1 MPFMG
6 DSRRRQLRR
15 LSTRST
21 TSTKTDGSNSDSTPN
36 TPKTSKPSKR
46 SSTKQASVKAFPV
59 PPKSVPLSPRKDA
72 VDVFAF
78 MEEDE
83 QGIDIPQRE
92 HAVEDVPDLS
102 SSPESS
108 SSTSSRPRLQSP
120 YSDLEVHAGKNRLG
134 YLWPDNSHKGEDS
147 MHSDSGIS
155 MLSSCPTEESPV
167 LGYKSRFA
175 TFENSTPTASHY
187 RAADSFGSTSAL
199 EVSSPQI
206 NQAPSIDVRYVEEPE
221 MYYASSPAV
230 PMRTP
235 ITADFHAPHGL
246 QPTLAPSPYG
256 SSHGS
261 MHMQRSPMPDMKKS
275 GYDLLASS
283 IGFQND
289 ALLTPIYRKFET
301 LNNRILLYLQ
311 DEISEMEES
320 LKGLDSA
327 IAREEGHR
335 MASRRSDPMYPSQ
348 LKWHRQEL
356 MCRIFSKV
364 EQYSKPVPIYYGPR
378 TNGMVDLALSSYS
391 KLATSLQPASHSNI
405 DAYRAWIAE
414 HAPLVEQETDFLH
427 NESDLLTI
435 SRNNTQAPKNP
446 DTTPMVMVAVVLVST
461 IVVFKVVPQLLAR
474 LVISA
479 VVGVGGLCTLAP
491 KIMEDVTM
499 VKEWKWAAGM

>member
-15 LSTRST
+15 LSTKST
-21 TSTKTDGSNSDSTPN
+21 ASTKTDGSNSDSTPN
-36 TPKTSKPSKR
+36 TPKTTKPSKR
-46 SSTKQASVKAFPV
+46 SSSKQASQVKTLPI

-83 QGIDIPQRE
+83 QGIDIPHKE

-120 YSDLEVHAGKNRLG
+120 YSDLEVHAGQNRLG
-134 YLWPDNSHKGEDS
+134 YMWSDNPHKREDS

-155 MLSSCPTEESPV
+155 MLSSSPTEQSPV

-175 TFENSTPTASHY
+175 TAENRTPTATHY
-187 RAADSFGSTSAL
+187 RAADSYVSTSAL
-199 EVSSPQI
+199 EVSSPQFI
-206 NQAPSIDVRYVEEPE
+206 HAPSIDMRYVEEPE

-235 ITADFHAPHGL
+235 TTADFHAPHGL

-261 MHMQRSPMPDMKKS
+261 MHIQRSPMPDVKKS

-327 IAREEGHR
+327 ITREEGHR
-335 MASRRSDPMYPSQ
+335 TASRRSDPMYPSQ

-364 EQYSKPVPIYYGPR
+364 EQYSRSVLTYHKPGL
-378 TNGMVDLALSSYS
+378 TNGRS
-391 KLATSLQPASHSNI
+391 
-405 DAYRAWIAE
+405 
-414 HAPLVEQETDFLH
+414 
-427 NESDLLTI
+427 
-435 SRNNTQAPKNP
+435 
-446 DTTPMVMVAVVLVST
+446 
-461 IVVFKVVPQLLAR
+461 
-474 LVISA
+474 
-479 VVGVGGLCTLAP
+479 CTLFL
-491 KIMEDVTM
+491 
-499 VKEWKWAAGM
+499 